1 LGWHDIR
8 ISIPAGRIF
17 LGDQMGEVIRF
28 PKPNP
33 DRDKARL
40 IQEARALYES
50 VFPSENGPASVQQD
64 TPAQT

>member
-1 LGWHDIR
+1 
-8 ISIPAGRIF
+8 
-17 LGDQMGEVIRF
+17 MGEIIRF
-28 PKPNP
+28 PKPTP

-50 VFPSENGPASVQQD
+50 VFPTENSPASVPLD